1 MKRGKSQTLRKK
13 RSGEGSFWG
22 NRTDQQPTD
31 IVHTPKH
38 VSICRSVSSCRAI
51 LSLTWNIRHQH
62 KPAEMN
68 PTTTKW
74 FNLPWISDLHALY
87 NANPYRSSIIR
98 QNSKFRHNQ
107 RFHYFFSKHYIFR
120 FRAAHKEHYNLI
132 IKSKNGATCWR
143 HSGFITCPDKCK
155 FALSKGK
162 SPAYVSDLGVF
173 GCVHPVCVTCVS
185 LPSWLTSCLSSVRHL
200 CFVLILLPVCPSV
213 FSICFT
219 GIRWQTVSI

>member
-1 MKRGKSQTLRKK
+1 MSPNVKSSQA
-13 RSGEGSFWG
+13 
-22 NRTDQQPTD
+22 
-31 IVHTPKH
+31 V
-38 VSICRSVSSCRAI
+38 VSLDI
-51 LSLTWNIRHQH
+51 LSLAWNIRQQH

-120 FRAAHKEHYNLI
+120 FHAAHKEHYNLI

-143 HSGFITCPDKCK
+143 HSGCITCPDKCK
-155 FALSKGK
+155 SAFSEGK
-162 SPAYVSDLGVF
+162 SLECVSDLGSGVF
-173 GCVHPVCVTCVS
+173 GCVHPVCLTCVS
-185 LPSWLTSCLSSVRHL
+185 LPSWPTSRHLSVTSALSSPSSL
-200 CFVLILLPVCPSV
+200 CVLLSFCVQYLVYRYQITGCIYINCVFNWFV
-213 FSICFT
+213 
-219 GIRWQTVSI
+219 